1 MIQTHKKGKNATR
14 SNGRHQISAKAANSP
29 LSNVVME
36 LNKKFPDPAAGK
48 FYKKY
53 N

>member
-1 MIQTHKKGKNATR
+1 MIQTHKKGKMQQEAT
-14 SNGRHQISAKAANSP
+14 RHQISAKEAHSP
-29 LSNVVME
+29 LSTVVME

-48 FYKKY
+48 FCKKY